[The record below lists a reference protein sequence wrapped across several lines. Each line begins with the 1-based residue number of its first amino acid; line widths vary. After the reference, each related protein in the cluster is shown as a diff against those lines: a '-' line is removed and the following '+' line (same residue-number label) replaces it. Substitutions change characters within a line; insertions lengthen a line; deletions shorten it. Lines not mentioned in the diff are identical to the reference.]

1 MVLGDGKD
9 DVERLLDR
17 ERDGVE
23 RRTTDEV
30 RVALAV
36 LSSDA
41 D

>member
-30 RVALAV
+30 ALAV

>member
-23 RRTTDEV
+23 SRTTDEL
-30 RVALAV
+30 RELAV